1 MPNWWERRAQR
12 ERELAEGIDA
22 ELVSANWKRWTLGSK
37 LFVIGALLLAIDWLW
52 RLPRWVHLVVASIAF
67 VLIVT
72 ASITWKWAQAEQ
84 LFWGSQSVKRLQAF
98 LNRIDTVYSG
108 SDIATAF

>member
-22 ELVSANWKRWTLGSK
+22 DLVSANRKRWTLGSK

-52 RLPRWVHLVVASIAF
+52 RLPRWVHLVVASIADRD
-67 VLIVT
+67 
-72 ASITWKWAQAEQ
+72 SEQ
-84 LFWGSQSVKRLQAF
+84 YLEMGTS
-98 LNRIDTVYSG
+98 
-108 SDIATAF
+108 